1 MGASTKL
8 REEANF
14 TQELRW
20 VLEAMKQ
27 VAASELK
34 RLERQPTTHEA
45 LVIELRGCFRLLASA
60 RVPSVLVAPTSPTT
74 AAICFTSDA
83 GFIGDLN
90 VRVVRE
96 GAAAAGPG
104 PLFVIGE
111 QGRRVLMEQRKSAT
125 PYPRVTNL
133 QAIEELRPLWES
145 LAPRYLEGAIGRVRL
160 VYPKYLSRARQE
172 VVVEP
177 LLPYEGPVTDM
188 VSRSPLRKF
197 LLETPLA
204 ATERA
209 LAGWWI
215 RAALARAAWHARL
228 SELAARTNHLE
239 GAVDELARQSQ
250 VLTLQYFHVFHEEM
264 DKAIREVYASQQQ
277 VGGAG

>member
-1 MGASTKL
+1 MGASGRLK
-8 REEANF
+8 EEANF

-34 RLERQPTTHEA
+34 RLERLPTSHEE
-45 LVIELRGCFRLLASA
+45 LVTELRGCFQLLASA
-60 RVPSVLVAPTSPTT
+60 GVPSVLVSSKGTVT
-74 AAICFTSDA
+74 AAVCFTSDA

-90 VRVVRE
+90 VRVARE
-96 GAAAAGPG
+96 GLAAAGTG
-104 PLFVIGE
+104 PVFVIGE
-111 QGRRVLMEQRKSAT
+111 QGRRVMMEQRKPAT

-133 QAIEELRPLWES
+133 QTIEELRPLWGS
-145 LAPRYLEGAIGRVRL
+145 LAPRYLDGAIGRVRL

-177 LLPYEGPVTDM
+177 LLPYEGPLVTLAQG
-188 VSRSPLRKF
+188 PLRKF

-228 SELAARTNHLE
+228 SELAARSNRLE
-239 GAVDELARQSQ
+239 GAVDELIRQSQ

-264 DKAIREVYASQQQ
+264 DKAIREVYASQQITS
-277 VGGAG
+277 